1 MQGDTDIAKVA
12 SLLAD
17 PARTK
22 ILLALGDNRALA
34 ASVLADEAGVAASTT
49 SSHLKKLVDGGFLTM
64 EKHGRHRY
72 FRLAGPH
79 VGQLLEALARVAPP
93 SPVKSLKEG
102 TRAQAV
108 RFARTCYDH
117 LAGKLGT
124 QLMASMI
131 ERQWLDGGDGM
142 FDPGLARQDR
152 LSAPGWDV
160 DYRLTELG
168 MRELADFGVRVEE
181 LPSRRALVRYC
192 IDWSEQRHHL
202 AGALG
207 AAIADRT
214 FELGWAKRAKKSRA
228 VHVTDEGI
236 DGLRETFGVEL
247 FDDGDHVAGGHRA
260 AHAHV

>member
-1 MQGDTDIAKVA
+1 MQGDTDISKVA
-12 SLLAD
+12 ALMAD
-17 PARTK
+17 PARAK

-34 ASVLADEAGVAASTT
+34 ASVLADEAGVAASTA
-49 SSHLKKLVDGGFLTM
+49 SSHLKKLVAGGFLSM

-72 FRLAGPH
+72 YRLAGPH

-93 SPVKSLKEG
+93 APVKSLKDG

-124 QLMASMI
+124 ELMAAML
-131 ERQWLDGGDGM
+131 ERRWLEGGDGS
-142 FDPGLARQDR
+142 FDPARAEHDR

-160 DYRLTELG
+160 DYELTERG
-168 MRELADFGVRVEE
+168 VSELADFGIHLDK
-181 LPSRRALVRYC
+181 LPTRRRLVRYC

-214 FELGWAKRAKKSRA
+214 FELGWAKRAKNTRA
-228 VHVTDEGI
+228 VHITDEGR
-236 DGLRETFGVEL
+236 DGLRETFGVAL
-247 FDDGDHVAGGHRA
+247 LDNGDSVAGGH
-260 AHAHV
+260 

>member
-1 MQGDTDIAKVA
+1 MQGETDIAKVA

-49 SSHLKKLVDGGFLTM
+49 SSHLKKLVEGGFLTM

-72 FRLAGPH
+72 YRLAGPH

-93 SPVKSLKEG
+93 AEVKSLKDG

-124 QLMASMI
+124 ELMASMI
-131 ERQWLDGGDGM
+131 ERGWLEGGDGI
-142 FDPGLARQDR
+142 FEPARAKQDR

-160 DYRLTELG
+160 DYRVTEQG
-168 MRELADFGVRVEE
+168 IDVLADFGVHLDE
-181 LPSRRALVRYC
+181 LPARRRLVRYC

-214 FELGWAKRAKKSRA
+214 FELGWATRSKSTRA
-228 VHVTDEGI
+228 VHLTDEGR
-236 DGLRETFGVEL
+236 DGLRETFGVAL
-247 FDDGDHVAGGHRA
+247 LDDSDRVAGSH
-260 AHAHV
+260 

>member
-1 MQGDTDIAKVA
+1 MLTQEMRGDTDISKVA
-12 SLLAD
+12 ALMAD
-17 PARTK
+17 PARAK

-49 SSHLKKLVDGGFLTM
+49 SSHLKKLVEGGFLTV

-93 SPVKSLKEG
+93 AEVKSLKDG

-124 QLMASMI
+124 ELMASMLERGLI
-131 ERQWLDGGDGM
+131 EGGDGH
-142 FDPGLARQDR
+142 FDPARAKQDR

-160 DYRLTELG
+160 DYRVTERGVKELG
-168 MRELADFGVRVEE
+168 AFGIDLSE
-181 LPSRRALVRYC
+181 LPRRRRLVRYC

-207 AAIADRT
+207 AAIADRS
-214 FELGWAKRAKKSRA
+214 FELGWAKRAKNTRA
-228 VHVTDEGI
+228 VHLTEEGAE
-236 DGLRETFGVEL
+236 GFAKTFGVKL
-247 FDDGDHVAGGHRA
+247 VTT
-260 AHAHV
+260 

>member
-1 MQGDTDIAKVA
+1 MQGDTDISKVA
-12 SLLAD
+12 ALMAD
-17 PARTK
+17 PARAK

-34 ASVLADEAGVAASTT
+34 ASVLADEAGVSASTT
-49 SSHLKKLVDGGFLTM
+49 SSHLKKLVEGGFLCV

-93 SPVKSLKEG
+93 GPVKSLKDG

-124 QLMASMI
+124 ELMAAML
-131 ERQWLDGGDGM
+131 ERGLLEGGDGR
-142 FDPGLARQDR
+142 FDPQRARQDR
-152 LSAPGWDV
+152 LSAPGWDI
-160 DYRLTELG
+160 DYQLTERG
-168 MRELADFGVRVEE
+168 VRELGAFGIDLTA
-181 LPSRRALVRYC
+181 LPKRRRMVRYC

-207 AAIADRT
+207 AAVADRT
-214 FELGWAKRAKKSRA
+214 FELGWAKRAKTTRA
-228 VHVTDEGI
+228 VHLTDQGIEG
-236 DGLRETFGVEL
+236 LKRTFGVSL
-247 FDDGDHVAGGHRA
+247 QQLATSNQQPVT
-260 AHAHV
+260 

>member
-1 MQGDTDIAKVA
+1 MKGDTDIARVA
-12 SLLAD
+12 SLMAD

-34 ASVLADEAGVAASTT
+34 ASVLADEAGVAASTA
-49 SSHLKKLVDGGFLTM
+49 SSHLKKLVDGGFLSL

-72 FRLAGPH
+72 YRLAGPH
-79 VGQLLEALARVAPP
+79 VAELLEALARVAPP
-93 SPVKSLKEG
+93 APVKSLKEG

-124 QLMASMI
+124 ALMAAML
-131 ERQWLDGGDGM
+131 ERGLLEGGDGS
-142 FDPGLARQDR
+142 FDPARSEQDR

-160 DYRLTELG
+160 DYRVTERG
-168 MRELADFGVRVEE
+168 ASELAAFGVQLDE
-181 LPSRRALVRYC
+181 LPARRRLVRYC

-207 AAIADRT
+207 AAIADRA
-214 FELGWAKRAKKSRA
+214 FELGWVRRARATRA
-228 VHVTDEGI
+228 VHLTDQGMH
-236 DGLRETFGVEL
+236 GLRETFGL
-247 FDDGDHVAGGHRA
+247 ALLDHGDRVAGRH
-260 AHAHV
+260 

>member
-1 MQGDTDIAKVA
+1 MLTREMKGDTDIAKVA
-12 SLLAD
+12 SLMAD
-17 PARTK
+17 PARAK

-34 ASVLADEAGVAASTT
+34 ASVLADEAGVAPSTT
-49 SSHLKKLVDGGFLTM
+49 SSHLKKLVNGGFLTV

-93 SPVKSLKEG
+93 APVTSLKEG

-124 QLMASMI
+124 ELMASMLERGLI
-131 ERQWLDGGDGM
+131 EGGDGH
-142 FDPGLARQDR
+142 FDPASAQQDR

-160 DYRLTELG
+160 DYRVTESG
-168 MRELADFGVRVEE
+168 VQELAAFGIDLSE
-181 LPSRRALVRYC
+181 LPRRRRLVRYC

-214 FELGWAKRAKKSRA
+214 FELGWAKRAKNTRA
-228 VHVTDEGI
+228 VHLTDEGAK
-236 DGLRETFGVEL
+236 GFNRTFGLEL
-247 FDDGDHVAGGHRA
+247 GTRN
-260 AHAHV
+260 

>member
-1 MQGDTDIAKVA
+1 MKGDTDISKVA
-12 SLLAD
+12 ALMAD
-17 PARTK
+17 PARAK
-22 ILLALGDNRALA
+22 MLLALGDNRALA
-34 ASVLADEAGVAASTT
+34 ASVLADEAGVAPSTT
-49 SSHLKKLVDGGFLTM
+49 SSHLKKLVDGGFLTV

-79 VGQLLEALARVAPP
+79 VGQLIEALARVAPP
-93 SPVKSLKEG
+93 APVKSLKEG

-124 QLMASMI
+124 ELMSSM
-131 ERQWLDGGDGM
+131 LDRGLLEGGDGH
-142 FDPGLARQDR
+142 FDPARAKDDR

-160 DYRLTELG
+160 DYRVTERGIRELG
-168 MRELADFGVRVEE
+168 AFGIDIGE
-181 LPSRRALVRYC
+181 LPKRRALVRYC

-214 FELGWAKRAKKSRA
+214 FELGWAKRAKNTRA
-228 VHVTDEGI
+228 VHLTEDGI
-236 DGLRETFGVEL
+236 DGLRRTFGVSIEYR
-247 FDDGDHVAGGHRA
+247 VSS
-260 AHAHV
+260 

>member
-1 MQGDTDIAKVA
+1 MQGDTDIARVA

-17 PARTK
+17 PARAK
-22 ILLALGDNRALA
+22 IVLALGDGRALA

-49 SSHLKKLVDGGFLTM
+49 SSHLKKLAEGGFLSV

-72 FRLAGPH
+72 YRIAGPH
-79 VGQLLEALARVAPP
+79 VAALIEALARIAPP
-93 SPVKSLKEG
+93 APVKSLRDG

-124 QLMASMI
+124 ELMAVMI
-131 ERQWLDGGDGM
+131 ERGLLEGGDGV
-142 FDPGLARQDR
+142 FDPGLAREDR

-160 DYRLTELG
+160 DYRLTERG
-168 MRELADFGVRVEE
+168 VEELAGFGIDVEE
-181 LPSRRALVRYC
+181 LPTRRRLVRYC

-214 FELGWAKRAKKSRA
+214 FELGWAKKAKNTRA
-228 VHVTDEGI
+228 VHLTAEGME
-236 DGLRETFGVEL
+236 GLRETFGL
-247 FDDGDHVAGGHRA
+247 ALLDDGDRVAGRH
-260 AHAHV
+260 

>member
-1 MQGDTDIAKVA
+1 MKGDTDIAKVA
-12 SLLAD
+12 ALMAD
-17 PARTK
+17 PARAK

-34 ASVLADEAGVAASTT
+34 ASVLADEAGVSASTT
-49 SSHLKKLVDGGFLTM
+49 SSHLKKLVEGGFLCV

-93 SPVKSLKEG
+93 APVNSLKEG

-124 QLMASMI
+124 ELMASMLERGLI
-131 ERQWLDGGDGM
+131 EGGDGH
-142 FDPGLARQDR
+142 FDPGRAKQDR

-160 DYRLTELG
+160 DYELTARGVSDLTK
-168 MRELADFGVRVEE
+168 FGIDLSG
-181 LPSRRALVRYC
+181 LPKRRRMIRYC

-207 AAIADRT
+207 AAIADRS
-214 FELGWAKRAKKSRA
+214 FELGWLKRAQNTRA
-228 VHVTDEGI
+228 VHLTEEGAE
-236 DGLRETFGVEL
+236 GLKRTFGLKLETRYSKL
-247 FDDGDHVAGGHRA
+247 ETT
-260 AHAHV
+260 

>member
-1 MQGDTDIAKVA
+1 VHGDTDIAKVA
-12 SLLAD
+12 SLMAD
-17 PARTK
+17 PARAK

-49 SSHLKKLVDGGFLTM
+49 SSHLKKLVEGGFLTV

-72 FRLAGPH
+72 YRLAGPH

-93 SPVKSLKEG
+93 APVKSLKEG

-124 QLMASMI
+124 ELMAAML
-131 ERQWLDGGDGM
+131 ERGWLEGGDGQ
-142 FDPGLARQDR
+142 FDPARAREDR

-160 DYRLTELG
+160 DYRLTDRGVE
-168 MRELADFGVRVEE
+168 ELAGFGVRVGR
-181 LPSRRALVRYC
+181 LPTRRRLVRYC

-214 FELGWAKRAKKSRA
+214 FELGWARRARNSRA
-228 VHVTDEGI
+228 VHLTDEGRE
-236 DGLRETFGVEL
+236 GLRDTFGVEL
-247 FDDGDHVAGGHRA
+247 LDDGDHVAGRHRA
-260 AHAHV
+260 ANGNV

>member
-12 SLLAD
+12 SLVAD

-34 ASVLADEAGVAASTT
+34 ASVLADEAGVVVSTT
-49 SSHLKKLVDGGFLTM
+49 SSHLKKLVEGGFLNV

-72 FRLAGPH
+72 YRLAGPH

-93 SPVKSLKEG
+93 APVKSLKDG

-124 QLMASMI
+124 ELMASMI
-131 ERQWLDGGDGM
+131 ERGWLDGGDGI
-142 FDPGLARQDR
+142 FDPARAEHDR

-160 DYRLTELG
+160 DYRLTEQG
-168 MRELADFGVRVEE
+168 IYALADFGVRIDE
-181 LPSRRALVRYC
+181 LPARRRLVRYC

-207 AAIADRT
+207 AALADRA
-214 FELGWAKRAKKSRA
+214 FELGWVKRAKSTRA
-228 VHVTDEGI
+228 VHLTDEGAA
-236 DGLRETFGVEL
+236 GLRDVFGVEL
-247 FDDGDHVAGGHRA
+247 LDDRDRVAGRHRA
-260 AHAHV
+260 AH

>member
-1 MQGDTDIAKVA
+1 MDGDTDIARVA

-49 SSHLKKLVDGGFLTM
+49 SSHLKKLVEGGFLSM

-72 FRLAGPH
+72 YRLAGPH

-93 SPVKSLKEG
+93 APVKSLKDG

-117 LAGKLGT
+117 LAGRLGT
-124 QLMASMI
+124 ELMAAMI
-131 ERQWLDGGDGM
+131 EREWLAGGDGS
-142 FDPGLARQDR
+142 FDPAHAQQDR

-168 MRELADFGVRVEE
+168 IEELGRFGVQIED
-181 LPSRRALVRYC
+181 LPARRRLVRYC

-214 FELGWAKRAKKSRA
+214 FELGWASRARNSRA
-228 VHVTDEGI
+228 VHLSDEGI
-236 DGLRETFGVEL
+236 EGLKQTFGVEL
-247 FDDGDHVAGGHRA
+247 LAPSS
-260 AHAHV
+260 

>member
-1 MQGDTDIAKVA
+1 MKGDTDITKVA
-12 SLLAD
+12 ALMAD
-17 PARTK
+17 PARAK

-49 SSHLKKLVDGGFLTM
+49 SSHLKKLVDGGFLKV

-72 FRLAGPH
+72 YRLAGPH

-93 SPVKSLKEG
+93 AEVKSLKEG

-108 RFARTCYDH
+108 RYARTCYDH

-124 QLMASMI
+124 ELMGAMLQRGLI
-131 ERQWLDGGDGM
+131 EGGDGF
-142 FDPGLARQDR
+142 FDPARADQDR

-160 DYRLTELG
+160 DYTLTDRG
-168 MRELADFGVRVEE
+168 VRELERFGIDLSG
-181 LPSRRALVRYC
+181 LPKRRRMIRYC

-207 AAIADRT
+207 AAVADRT
-214 FELGWAKRAKKSRA
+214 FELGWTKRARNSRA
-228 VHVTDEGI
+228 VHVTDEG
-236 DGLRETFGVEL
+236 REGFERTFGVKL
-247 FDDGDHVAGGHRA
+247 LA
-260 AHAHV
+260 ASS

>member
-12 SLLAD
+12 SLMAD

-49 SSHLKKLVDGGFLTM
+49 SSHLKKLVEGGFLSV

-72 FRLAGPH
+72 YRLAGPH

-93 SPVKSLKEG
+93 SPVRSLKDG

-124 QLMASMI
+124 ELMAAML
-131 ERQWLDGGDGM
+131 ERGLLEGGDGT

-160 DYRLTELG
+160 DYRLTDRG
-168 MRELADFGVRVEE
+168 VEE
-181 LPSRRALVRYC
+181 LRGFGIQLEYLPPRRPLVRYC

-202 AGALG
+202 GGALG
-207 AAIADRT
+207 AAVAERT
-214 FELGWAKRAKKSRA
+214 FELGWTTRAKATRA
-228 VHVTDEGI
+228 VHVTDNGYE
-236 DGLRETFGVEL
+236 GLRDTFGVEL
-247 FDDGDHVAGGHRA
+247 LDDGDRVAGRH
-260 AHAHV
+260 